1 MDNKV
6 FNYQYSAEKNKE
18 AAEIRERYLEKK
30 EESPIERL
38 RALDSKA
45 RKAGI
50 LESLILGIIG
60 CLIFGVAMCFGL
72 GVFGIAKWAAAP
84 IGIIGALLMLPAYP
98 LFRRINRKKKEEL
111 APEILE
117 LSEKILNS

>member
-72 GVFGIAKWAAAP
+72 GVFGIAEWAAIP

-98 LFRRINRKKKEEL
+98 VYRRVNKKAKDGVRD
-111 APEILE
+111 EILN

>member
-18 AAEIRERYLEKK
+18 AAEIRERYLEAK

-50 LESLILGIIG
+50 LESLCLGIIG

-72 GVFGIAKWAAAP
+72 GVFGIAKWAAIP